1 MTSNQQMEQ
10 FSLAYIRAVA
20 ADAGYQVTI
29 PAVDADSVDGVL
41 MANFGRRPRIDFQA
55 KSTSQDILRENGLHF
70 PLPVK
75 NYEELRADTLTPRI
89 LIVLLMPQQ
98 SSEWTDQTHEELCL
112 RRCAYWLCLRGR
124 QATRNTSSVT
134 VDMPTSNMF
143 NPAQLQELMQ
153 RAERGEPL
161 C

>member
-1 MTSNQQMEQ
+1 MTPNQQMEQ
-10 FSLAYIRAVA
+10 FSLAYIRAVTA
-20 ADAGYQVTI
+20 EAGYQVTS
-29 PAVDADSVDGVL
+29 PAVDTDSVDGVL
-41 MANFGRRPRIDFQA
+41 MASFGRRPRIDFQA

-75 NYEELRADTLTPRI
+75 NYEELRADTLIPRI

-112 RRCAYWLCLRGR
+112 RRCAYWLCLHGM
-124 QATRNTSSVT
+124 QPTRNTSNVT
-134 VDMPTSNMF
+134 VDVPTSNMF